1 MKRIKEMFKAKWYAD
16 KEYVTDMLF
25 WILNPILHQDGL
37 TFVVGDAV
45 VKALRSI
52 WSCCSVEGL
61 HRERAGWWRLCP
73 VLKQCLFYK
82 SKLNVLK
89 WCYKWSHF
97 GVHKFSLLSVAYRHR
112 GEDTDFHHGLWTMTR
127 PLLHHSHRTPL
138 HCSYP
143 AAPRSP
149 LSWPPDTQTT
159 LFIHTHT
166 HTEHLSHSHGTFAPC
181 QSLTIRKTGK
191 LFSISSPVHS
201 CYYYTDKT
209 MTETLL
215 Q

>member
-1 MKRIKEMFKAKWYAD
+1 MQIKN
-16 KEYVTDMLF
+16 VTDMLF

-52 WSCCSVEGL
+52 WGCGSVEGL

-82 SKLNVLK
+82 SKLNVLVR
-89 WCYKWSHF
+89 WCTWWHF
-97 GVHKFSLLSVAYRHR
+97 EVHKFPRLRVAYHHH

-159 LFIHTHT
+159 LFIHTHSHT
-166 HTEHLSHSHGTFAPC
+166 HWTLVTHSQHIRALSILNC
-181 QSLTIRKTGK
+181 L
-191 LFSISSPVHS
+191 
-201 CYYYTDKT
+201 
-209 MTETLL
+209 
-215 Q
+215 